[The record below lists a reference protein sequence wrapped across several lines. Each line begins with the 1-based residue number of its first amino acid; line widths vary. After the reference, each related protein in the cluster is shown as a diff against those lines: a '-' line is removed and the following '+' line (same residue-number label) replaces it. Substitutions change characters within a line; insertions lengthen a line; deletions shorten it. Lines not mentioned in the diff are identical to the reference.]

1 MSGVNICQGMPW
13 SEERLVAS
21 AIWSREDP
29 RFPGDRLHGQPILY
43 LLQVWY
49 YADVKV

>member
-1 MSGVNICQGMPW
+1 MSGVNKCQGMPW

-21 AIWSREDP
+21 TIWSREDP
-29 RFPGDRLHGQPILY
+29 SFSGHRLHSQPILH

-49 YADVKV
+49 HADYKV